1 MNNVHYAKGFVVV
14 PKNLENIKE
23 EIIQA
28 TREMIVEEG
37 YDRLNIRDIA
47 KKCGIATGTFYNY
60 FRSKQEIIS
69 ALLDEDWRAFRNFVA
84 EHRNEDKPPIDKLE
98 ILFGDLRQ
106 MLQGVHQI
114 WRAGF
119 PDDLESGTLNKLQ
132 TIKQHLREDFAQH
145 IGSIITGYIAQ
156 EQEAFAADIIT
167 RLFFSLAY
175 EQGISFEQLRY
186 FLTRILD

>member
-1 MNNVHYAKGFVVV
+1 M

-28 TREMIVEEG
+28 TREMILEKG
-37 YDRLNIRDIA
+37 YERLNIRDIA

-60 FRSKQEIIS
+60 FRSKQAIIS
-69 ALLDEDWRAFRNFVA
+69 ALLDEDWRAFCKLAA
-84 EHRNEDKPPIDKLE
+84 EHRNEDKPPIDQLE

-106 MLQGVHQI
+106 MLQGVHKI

-119 PDDLESGTLNKLQ
+119 PSDLVSGSLNKVQ
-132 TIKQHLREDFAQH
+132 TIKQRLRDDFSQH
-145 IGSIITGYIAQ
+145 IVSIITGHIAY

-175 EQGISFEQLRY
+175 EQNVSFEQLRY
-186 FLTRILD
+186 YLTRILD